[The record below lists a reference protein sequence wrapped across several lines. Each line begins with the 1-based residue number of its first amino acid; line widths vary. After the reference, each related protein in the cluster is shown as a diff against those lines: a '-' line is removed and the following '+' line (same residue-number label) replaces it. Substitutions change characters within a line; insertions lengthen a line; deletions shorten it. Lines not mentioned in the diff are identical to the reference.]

1 MSTRVMPDPDRY
13 ATCPDGGEVLAYY
26 TGIFDSVYVS
36 LSPFIRPVSIS
47 VDVFCPET
55 YPSRRKVVEGCE
67 AVTWREIMSLT
78 NLPSLS
84 AVDVGLRTMIGGL
97 TEEYKNEVFSSVLSS
112 LCDKEGVLPPPE
124 GEHSDLLHNRVLGL
138 FQELGYKWIWVGDEF
153 CSERKL
159 HWIEDLLTEE
169 AETIHGRCNIFSPD
183 KSLLWTVHWD
193 SHFSFLCSSQENL
206 DRINVAS
213 RLEGFFCDART
224 GVYWSVRDA

>member
-1 MSTRVMPDPDRY
+1 MPEPDRY
-13 ATCPDGGEVLAYY
+13 ATCPGDGEVLAYY
-26 TGIFDSVYVS
+26 TGLFDSVYVS
-36 LSPFIRPVSIS
+36 LSPFIRSVSIPA
-47 VDVFCPET
+47 DVFCSET
-55 YPSRRKVVEGCE
+55 YPSRRKVVESCE
-67 AVTWREIMSLT
+67 AITWRKVMSLT
-78 NLPSLS
+78 HLPSLS

-97 TEEYKNEVFSSVLSS
+97 KKEYENEKYSSSISS
-112 LCDKEGVLPPPE
+112 LFENEGIISPTE

-138 FQELGYKWIWVGDEF
+138 FQELGHEWIWVGDEL

-169 AETIHGRCNIFSPD
+169 APTISGHCNVFSPD

-193 SHFSFLCSSQENL
+193 SHFSFLCSSQKNL

-224 GVYWSVRDA
+224 QVYWSVQDA